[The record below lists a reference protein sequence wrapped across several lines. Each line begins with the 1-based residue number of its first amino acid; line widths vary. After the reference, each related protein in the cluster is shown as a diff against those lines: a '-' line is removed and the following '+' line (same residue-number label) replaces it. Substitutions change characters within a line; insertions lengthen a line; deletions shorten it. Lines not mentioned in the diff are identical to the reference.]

1 MFAGLVRF
9 GHRERTK
16 ISFTKNTVGIEK
28 KDKLWLHRE
37 TKTSYSNVSELLD
50 FLRTVFQAFLSLKFI
65 QFVHCS

>member
-50 FLRTVFQAFLSLKFI
+50 FLQTVSQGFLSLKFI
-65 QFVHCS
+65 KVVHRS